1 MANTGASF
9 ARPDHAAPD
18 HRADERQT
26 PQPDGAFGAAARRVS
41 VLLPLPL
48 AGAYDY
54 RAPAAAADLPLGS
67 FVAVPLNGRLVPG
80 VVWGEGGNADLDE
93 AKIKGVA
100 EVLDVPPM
108 KTELRG
114 FIDWVA
120 GYTMS
125 PPGAVLRMAMSVADA
140 LHPARLRLAVALSPA
155 GRAALAGAA
164 AAAESGPR
172 LTSARRRVL
181 DALGLDGP
189 PRAPGELAAA
199 AGCSPGVVRGLLD
212 AGLLETV
219 EVAAPR
225 PAEPDWRLPG
235 PVLSLDQAE
244 AARRLSE
251 QVAARRFG
259 VTLLDG
265 VTGSG
270 KTEVYFEAIAAALRE
285 GRQALV
291 LLPEIALSSQFLD
304 RFAARFGARPA
315 EWHSDL
321 GHSER
326 RAAWRSV
333 AEGTAR
339 VVVGARSALF
349 LPFADLGLIVVD
361 EEHDAAFKQEDGVVY
376 HARDM
381 AVVRARMAEVPAVLV
396 SATPALETVVNVE
409 RGRYVR
415 LALPDR
421 HGGAQLPEIRT
432 IDLRRHPPERQ
443 RFLSP
448 PLVEAMRETLAGGEQ
463 TLLFLNRRGYAPLT
477 LCRTCG
483 HRLQCPNCTAWL
495 VEHRFLGRLQCHHC
509 GHAEPMPQACPTCG
523 EIGSFAACGPGVE
536 RLAEEVKARFPEA
549 RLAVMASDTLFGP
562 RAAAEMVRAV
572 QAHEIDILIGTQIV
586 AKGHHFPLLTLV
598 GVVDADLGL
607 TGGDLRAAERTY
619 QLLHQVAGR
628 AGRAERPGRVML
640 QTFLPEHPV
649 MAALVDG
656 GRDAFLAAETEARR
670 RFEMPPFG
678 RLAALIVS
686 ALEADAADYVAASLG
701 RAAPR
706 MADLEVLGPAP
717 APLALLRSRHRRR
730 FLVKARRSIHLQTVL
745 RDWIGRVKV
754 PASVRVQ
761 IDIDPYS
768 FL

>member
-9 ARPDHAAPD
+9 ARPDRD
-18 HRADERQT
+18 ADERQA
-26 PQPDGAFGAAARRVS
+26 PQPPGAFGPAIARRVR

-54 RAPAAAADLPLGS
+54 RVPAAAPDLPIGS

-80 VVWGEGGNADLDE
+80 VVWGEGGGAELDE

-108 KTELRG
+108 KAELRS

-155 GRAALAGAA
+155 GRAALGGG
-164 AAAESGPR
+164 AAESGAGPR
-172 LTSARRRVL
+172 LTAARRRVL
-181 DALGLDGP
+181 EALGPDGP

-212 AGLLETV
+212 AGLLEMV
-219 EVAAPR
+219 EIAAPR
-225 PAEPDWRLPG
+225 LAEPDWRLPG
-235 PVLSLDQAE
+235 PTLSPDQAE

-251 QVAARRFG
+251 QVAARQFS

-285 GRQALV
+285 GRQTLV

-326 RAAWRSV
+326 RAAWRAV
-333 AEGTAR
+333 AEGSAR

-349 LPFADLGLIVVD
+349 LPFGDLGLIVVD

-409 RGRYVR
+409 RGRYAR

-443 RFLSP
+443 RFVSP
-448 PLVEAMRETLAGGEQ
+448 PLVEAMRETLAAGEQ

-477 LCRTCG
+477 LCRACG
-483 HRLQCPNCTAWL
+483 FRLQCPNCTAWL

-509 GHAEPMPQACPTCG
+509 GHAELMPPACPSCG

-572 QAHEIDILIGTQIV
+572 QAHEIEILIGTQIV

-628 AGRAERPGRVML
+628 AGRAERPGRVLL

-656 GRDAFLAAETEARR
+656 GRDAFLEAETEARR

-678 RLAALIVS
+678 RLAALIIS
-686 ALEADAADYVAASLG
+686 APEADAADYVAASLG
-701 RAAPR
+701 RTAPR
-706 MADLEVLGPAP
+706 MDDLEVLGPAP

-730 FLVKARRSIHLQTVL
+730 FLVKARRSVNLQAVL
-745 RDWIGRVKV
+745 RDWTGRVKV